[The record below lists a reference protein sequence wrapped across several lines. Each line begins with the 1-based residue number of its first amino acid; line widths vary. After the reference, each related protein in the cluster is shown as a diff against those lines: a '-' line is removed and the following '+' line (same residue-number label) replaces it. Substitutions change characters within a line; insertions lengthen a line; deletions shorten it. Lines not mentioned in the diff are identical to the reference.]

1 MQEVLTI
8 SKRIISIAGLGF
20 YSIRRLIRIRFR
32 VVGGELDFDKETQQ
46 GMIALDTML

>member
-20 YSIRRLIRIRFR
+20 YSIRRLIR